1 MKERNS
7 RKVLNVYR
15 YKLVEILNE
24 CTKINSMQNRALPDR
39 DNTGEDVWQ
48 KEVDTRTN
56 ECFTLIEAHLE
67 SHIDET
73 STKAS
78 VSTRDQNPTFSN
90 SDTRTKQQISMEK
103 LPNFQYLYIQRIPKN
118 VHPFMAFLPFI
129 MKI

>member
-1 MKERNS
+1 MEERNS

-48 KEVDTRTN
+48 KEVNTSTN
-56 ECFTLIEAHLE
+56 ECFTLIEAHLK
-67 SHIDET
+67 SHIGET

-78 VSTRDQNPTFSN
+78 ISTRDQNPRFSN
-90 SDTRTKQQISMEK
+90 SDTRTKQQIYME
-103 LPNFQYLYIQRIPKN
+103 
-118 VHPFMAFLPFI
+118 
-129 MKI
+129 